1 MRFSRFSGLL
11 AAALAAPPHALW
23 AEPAATL
30 GTILGTSD
38 TATRR
43 MARLP
48 VGGLQAV
55 ETNDGQLLFISDTGR
70 YVVRGK
76 AYDLWHGVALTSL
89 AQAEDL
95 AGRIDLRHLKL
106 DVADVGALDLG
117 TGPDVM
123 AFVDPQ
129 CPHCA
134 AFFKDLLSLADRY
147 RFRLIPL
154 TIAEDSRSEVLTL
167 HCLATTDRTA
177 ALAAL
182 LEHRTNGP
190 AATGTCGQQAAQR
203 TLITAQ
209 MFGVKGTPLWTTRG
223 ICTRRGRCRSRWTQ
237 HAGATPTS
245 PRPRVTPSCAR
256 RKPYETTSTPAGLS
270 PPPAVWL
277 GPHPKPYPT

>member
-30 GTILGTSD
+30 GTILGSRD
-38 TATRR
+38 SAIRR

-95 AGRIDLRHLKL
+95 AGRIDLKHLKL
-106 DVADVGALDLG
+106 DVADLGALDLG
-117 TGPDVM
+117 IGPEVV

-134 AFFKDLLSLADRY
+134 AFFKDLVSLADRY
-147 RFRLIPL
+147 RFR
-154 TIAEDSRSEVLTL
+154 
-167 HCLATTDRTA
+167 
-177 ALAAL
+177 
-182 LEHRTNGP
+182 
-190 AATGTCGQQAAQR
+190 
-203 TLITAQ
+203 
-209 MFGVKGTPLWTTRG
+209 
-223 ICTRRGRCRSRWTQ
+223 
-237 HAGATPTS
+237 
-245 PRPRVTPSCAR
+245 
-256 RKPYETTSTPAGLS
+256 
-270 PPPAVWL
+270 
-277 GPHPKPYPT
+277 